1 MNEHESIPTF
11 KWLGG
16 WPCLDFVD
24 SKNWDSH
31 EAKYERFH
39 HYPDL
44 VWWNH
49 QAGFLSDVE
58 VETLLEPAQ
67 KQPARAQTV
76 FERGMT
82 LRSEIHR
89 IFSRIAAGESLAE
102 SDLAG
107 LNHLLLD
114 ESISS
119 TIIPAGQG
127 YTWSWG
133 GEANALERV
142 LWPIAWSAAEL
153 LVSDKLGRV
162 GQCAGE
168 SCGWLFLD
176 TSRNGSRRWCEMK
189 HCGNRAK
196 ARRHYRRTKG

>member
-1 MNEHESIPTF
+1 MNEHGPIPIF

-39 HYPDL
+39 QYSDL

-49 QAGFLSDVE
+49 QAGFLNEAE
-58 VETLLEPAQ
+58 VETLLEQARQ
-67 KQPARAQTV
+67 QPAKAQTV
-76 FERGMT
+76 FERGMI
-82 LRSEIHR
+82 LRTEIHR
-89 IFSRIAAGESLAE
+89 VFSRIAAGELLAE
-102 SDLAG
+102 GDLTL
-107 LNHLLLD
+107 LNHFLLD
-114 ESISS
+114 EASASKIAP
-119 TIIPAGQG
+119 TGQR
-127 YTWSWG
+127 YSWRWG
-133 GEANALERV
+133 GQATALERV

-153 LVSDKLGRV
+153 LVSDKLKRV

-176 TSRNGSRRWCEMK
+176 TSRNGRRRWCEMK

-196 ARRHYRRTKG
+196 AQRHYRRSKG